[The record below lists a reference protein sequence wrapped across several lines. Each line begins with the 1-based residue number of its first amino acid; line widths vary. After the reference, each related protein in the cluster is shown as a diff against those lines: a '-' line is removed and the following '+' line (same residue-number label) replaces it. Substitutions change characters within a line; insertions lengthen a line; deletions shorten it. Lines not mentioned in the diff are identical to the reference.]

1 VTGKR
6 IVIASWATL
15 ALFAIVAIPAAL
27 GLDALDR
34 AVTAV
39 SLAWFGVSLVVWIY
53 AFGYAVVRSARGD
66 DIVVASW
73 VFLQGSAPA
82 RVRNHLL
89 WATAAS
95 IVVAGIG
102 AIANPFAVLEPML
115 QLGFAALWG
124 ARHGTFPP
132 RRTTGTSRPAR
143 VAKGGAR

>member
-6 IVIASWATL
+6 IVIASWATF
-15 ALFAIVAIPAAL
+15 ALFAGVAIPATL
-27 GLDALDR
+27 GLDALDG
-34 AVTAV
+34 ATTAV
-39 SLAWFGVSLVVWIY
+39 SLTLFGISLVVWIY

-73 VFLQGSAPA
+73 VFLQGSAPGN
-82 RVRNHLL
+82 VRHHLL

-95 IVVAGIG
+95 VVVAGIG
-102 AIANPFAVLEPML
+102 AIANPFAVLVPML

-132 RRTTGTSRPAR
+132 RRTTDGSRPR